1 MNRRA
6 VIGLFIAIPLASEPL
21 FAKAAEPWVLLGKRL
36 AGPNIHSVSFA
47 IGNETKDVRKLG
59 IELRGNSVWLYD
71 LELISA
77 GGNSV
82 VEPVNINLPPS
93 SAGCKPR
100 IRIWQ
105 TGEQPKNVR
114 LSLNCLPLT
123 RKPTEILLWGSA

>member
-6 VIGLFIAIPLASEPL
+6 VIGLFIAIPLVSESL
-21 FAKAAEPWVLLGKRL
+21 LARAEESWELLGKRVV
-36 AGPNIHSVSFA
+36 APNTRSVSFA
-47 IGNETKDVRKLG
+47 IGSETKGVRKLG

-71 LELISA
+71 LELITA

-82 VEPVNINLPPS
+82 VEPVNLNLPPS
-93 SAGCKPR
+93 SAGCNPHF
-100 IRIWQ
+100 RIWL

-123 RKPTEILLWGSA
+123 RKLTEILLWGSA

>member
-21 FAKAAEPWVLLGKRL
+21 FAKAAESWVLLGKRL
-36 AGPNIHSVSFA
+36 VGSNTRSVSFA

-100 IRIWQ
+100 SRIWQ

-114 LSLNCLPLT
+114 LSLNCC
-123 RKPTEILLWGSA
+123 LLYTSPSPRD